1 MCGYPCS
8 MCSNVLVR
16 SLGYGNSR
24 LETNF
29 TSITTR
35 GFAGTNTLLMRRS
48 ARTPRKPDAFVPSPA
63 GKGGDFQSGGIP
75 RGLLTS
81 PEAASTRASSRR
93 RSRSPAPRAPR
104 GGKKTPPR
112 EPVPPR
118 SARERRAPAQP
129 ASPSLTPS
137 PLPSPV
143 SDAATSGDAARS
155 RAGFLLCVG
164 AMTVVSVYVIARLS
178 PLDATET
185 KTRVTSTA
193 LARVWSYGWIT
204 AVSTGL
210 GAVPFV
216 FVKQI
221 RDWWLGISNGALG
234 GLWWSWSEGGRERG
248 VYVRALRRMW
258 HGEVGGSSCAQCPG
272 ARRVL

>member
-1 MCGYPCS
+1 
-8 MCSNVLVR
+8 
-16 SLGYGNSR
+16 
-24 LETNF
+24 
-29 TSITTR
+29 
-35 GFAGTNTLLMRRS
+35 MRRS

-81 PEAASTRASSRR
+81 PEAASKRASSRR

-104 GGKKTPPR
+104 GGKKTPHR

-129 ASPSLTPS
+129 ASSPSLTPS